1 MSISRKRKHTFRPTV
16 DGTLEERVVP
26 ATVGISV
33 LRTPAALGQASV
45 FNRLNNALTGRQLR
59 NTVTQ
64 QIRTAINDA
73 RSAINAQF
81 RQANSDGR
89 LTLQERADL
98 QARAQG
104 TLNATALRLSSMA
117 SLLPGGNTQLVPGIQ
132 RSLLGDQRGSLSSR
146 VESLLGSNQSTR
158 SVVAFNRALNQ
169 VARNVATQRIGNANS
184 FLRSPGLGFGSV
196 DQSGVTIPISQFVGA
211 RLVDQLNNSLG
222 MLSQTFVSQANSSL
236 FPNGATTAD
245 PAAQQALSRQFLS
258 ALNLTASQLSSGL
271 ALFPGFASTLAPQ
284 LQSSLFATGADSTSL
299 FNAIQ
304 GLPTTSDGFGTAA
317 TSAFSD
323 TFRNLAPTLVSAFN
337 VPPSALN
344 LQAGTITD
352 PELAFKLRTD
362 NFTSPFTAPFSNLG
376 NGFNNGF
383 GSGFPGFGTT
393 PTDFNPNFGTS
404 FDTAISG
411 FNTGFG
417 LTLPTLSSPGTI
429 GGGAGGGVVDT
440 GSGII
445 GDGTGGTVPLG

>member
-1 MSISRKRKHTFRPTV
+1 MSISRKRKHEFRPRV

-26 ATVGISV
+26 ATIGISP
-33 LRTPAALGQASV
+33 LRTPAALGQANV
-45 FNRLNNALTGRQLR
+45 LNQLNNSLTGRQLR

-64 QIRTAINDA
+64 QIRTAIGDA

-81 RQANSDGR
+81 RQASSDGR
-89 LTLQERADL
+89 LTLQDRADL
-98 QARAQG
+98 QVVSQG

-117 SLLPGGNTQLVPGIQ
+117 SLLPGGSTQLVPGIQ

-146 VESLLGSNQSTR
+146 VERLLGSNRSTR
-158 SVVAFNRALNQ
+158 SVGSFNRALNQ
-169 VARNVATQRIGNANS
+169 VARTVTTQRIGNVNT

-196 DQSGVTIPISQFVGA
+196 DQNGVTIPISQFVGA

-222 MLSQTFVSQANSSL
+222 MLSQTFVNQANTSL

-245 PAAQQALSRQFLS
+245 AAGQEAFSRQYFS

-271 ALFPGFASTLAPQ
+271 ALVPGLASTLGPQ
-284 LQSSLFATGADSTSL
+284 FQSALFDTGVDSTSL
-299 FNAIQ
+299 IHKLR
-304 GLPTTSDGFGTAA
+304 GLPTTSEGFGTAA

-393 PTDFNPNFGTS
+393 STNFNPNFGTS
-404 FDTAISG
+404 FDTAITG

-445 GDGTGGTVPLG
+445 GGIR